1 MLPEYLNGHSPT
13 ASPAREDA
21 FVVPCRPLHA
31 ALTAVRSHATPIP
44 GVVVGE
50 PTTLST
56 SVIPSWSIDIT
67 GDRFILFVT
76 NHRFAAI
83 L

>member
-1 MLPEYLNGHSPT
+1 MQ
-13 ASPAREDA
+13 
-21 FVVPCRPLHA
+21 